1 MFSLKKHNKRTSSTS
16 SATMPKAAPSK
27 KLRTQIAPATPKTL
41 VKLPPLK
48 PVSTR
53 PVPLIEIDPRAA
65 PLARKILSDIWG
77 YSAFRLAQENAISR
91 LICGGS
97 ALVVFPTG
105 GGKSLVYQV
114 PALAFYEYD
123 EICGRRPGK
132 GVTLVVSPLIAL
144 MKDQTEALKKRGVAA
159 AALDSTQSK
168 EDVMEI
174 YRMLRSE
181 ELKLLYVAPERLN
194 NEAFVEMIKG
204 VKIRMVAVDEAHC
217 ISEWGH
223 AFRPE
228 YRKVARFVEE
238 VSAERVL
245 CLTATA
251 TRKVCDDILRE
262 FHIPEEDLFRTT
274 TFRPNLKLRAVAV
287 ESESEKMKL
296 LKEFLSKNP
305 GPTIVYVITH
315 QQAVD
320 TASALQNAEFDA
332 APYHAGMSNDTRSS
346 VQERFMR
353 SNDMV
358 IVATIAFGMGVDKAN
373 IRSVVHYT
381 IPKSLEGYSQEI
393 GRADVMACHQ
403 PVFEFQ
409 GAEEDHVVEAN
420 MHSLG
425 RDWDIRANTLTLL
438 FAELEL
444 RFGLLRAITPKYSTY
459 TYAPTPLF
467 GSLSKTGDIEKAL
480 ISASRVATKLTHVDV
495 DEAMRRCGHP
505 RELVVH
511 KLQNW
516 EQDGAIELKPRG
528 VINRFRVLKS
538 FPTTAQ
544 IAELA
549 QQAHEQMETREAENI
564 ERLKQVVDMLTGYEC
579 FAEALAG
586 YFGDNLEEACGSCG
600 FCETNRPV
608 EFEWPGNDE
617 GGEVDMKAVE
627 MVLNTV
633 GKDNH
638 DDARFLARIGWGI
651 SSPRATALKLS
662 KTPAWGCC
670 KGMPFEKLVKVFQMY
685 CKE

>member
-1 MFSLKKHNKRTSSTS
+1 M
-16 SATMPKAAPSK
+16 
-27 KLRTQIAPATPKTL
+27 
-41 VKLPPLK
+41 
-48 PVSTR
+48 
-53 PVPLIEIDPRAA
+53 EIDPRAA
-65 PLARKILSDIWG
+65 LLAQKILSDIWG
-77 YSAFRLAQENAISR
+77 YSAFRLAQEEAISR
-91 LICGGS
+91 LICGGG

-114 PALAFYEYD
+114 PALSFDEYD
-123 EICGRRPGK
+123 EICGRRPRK
-132 GVTLVVSPLIAL
+132 GVTLVVCPLIAL

-159 AALDSTQSK
+159 AALDSTQGK
-168 EDVMEI
+168 ESVMEI
-174 YRMLRSE
+174 YQMLRSE

-223 AFRPE
+223 AFRPD

-262 FHIPEEDLFRTT
+262 FHIPEEGLFRTT
-274 TFRPNLKLRAVAV
+274 TFRPNLKLCAVAV

-320 TASALQNAEFDA
+320 TANALQNAGFDA
-332 APYHAGMSNDTRSS
+332 APYHAGMANDTRSG

-353 SNDMV
+353 SSDMI

-373 IRSVVHYT
+373 IRSIVHYT

-393 GRADVMACHQ
+393 GRAGRDGLPSACLVFLSSADIRCHESFSRSDVPSLASVRGCLTA
-403 PVFEFQ
+403 FFSEFP
-409 GAEEDHVVEAN
+409 GAEKDHVVEAN

-459 TYAPTPLF
+459 TYAPTPSF
-467 GSLSKTGDIEKAL
+467 RSLSKTGDIEKAL

-495 DEAMRRCGHP
+495 DEATRRCGHP
-505 RELVVH
+505 RGQVVR

-516 EQDGAIELKPRG
+516 EQDGAIELKPSG
-528 VINRFRVLKS
+528 VVNRFRVLKS

-549 QQAHEQMETREAENI
+549 QKAHEQMETREAENI
-564 ERLKQVVDMLTGYEC
+564 ERLKQVVDMLTGYKC

-600 FCETNRPV
+600 FCKTNRPV
-608 EFEWPGNDE
+608 KFEWPGKDE
-617 GGEVDMKAVE
+617 SGEVDMKVVE

-670 KGMPFEKLVKVFQMY
+670 EGMPFEKLVKVFQMH